1 MELHGAYG
9 ALITGLRRQDG
20 EIFAFSPELE
30 LGTAGTQSAAYLK
43 LPTPDQAEL
52 LALLSGNLQH
62 PVHLFFWSV
71 RLG

>member
-30 LGTAGTQSAAYLK
+30 LVQLARK
-43 LPTPDQAEL
+43 VL
-52 LALLSGNLQH
+52 LI
-62 PVHLFFWSV
+62 
-71 RLG
+71 